1 MSLDPRFTEG
11 IQRFCQ
17 ETPHIAA
24 CYILDVRRPATGELT
39 MIIAVTLDDE
49 ASQLDETINRLKAL
63 LPQLP
68 SQAERTMITAT
79 TPMLLSYA
87 GEEYY
92 RRESVAPSD
101 LSRNDSVGDVSPPR
115 PSPPGEGES

>member
-1 MSLDPRFTEG
+1 MPLKRECQVPSSDVTIQLGRPQSLDPRFTEG

-17 ETPHIAA
+17 ASPHIAA
-24 CYILDVRRPATGELT
+24 CYIVDARRPSTGEVT

-49 ASQLDETINRLKAL
+49 AKQLDGIIGQFKGILSE
-63 LPQLP
+63 LP

-87 GEEYY
+87 GEEFY
-92 RRESVAPSD
+92 RRV
-101 LSRNDSVGDVSPPR
+101 
-115 PSPPGEGES
+115 